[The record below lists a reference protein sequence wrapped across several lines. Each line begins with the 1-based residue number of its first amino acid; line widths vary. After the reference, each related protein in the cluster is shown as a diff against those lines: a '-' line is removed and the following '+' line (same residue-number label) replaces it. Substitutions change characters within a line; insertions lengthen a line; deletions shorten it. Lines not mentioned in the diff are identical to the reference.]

1 MLVVT
6 TAIPA
11 HSLNATQPVRGL
23 VAGGA
28 RVLWSTTPSLAAQA
42 ARHGAHPV
50 PPVPEPPR
58 LGVADETH
66 GALRG
71 LRQVRRMYRDDLAAP
86 VEAQVLHL
94 LGLVE
99 EHHVDVILSDTL
111 MFGSGNAA
119 EVAGCA
125 WVTLGDGPLARPDP
139 LIPPLG
145 TGLWLMDGPAGRHR
159 NRTVKRI
166 SDRMVFAPG
175 WFPPA
180 SVPGQAAATCPACGP
195 SAG

>member
-1 MLVVT
+1 
-6 TAIPA
+6 
-11 HSLNATQPVRGL
+11 
-23 VAGGA
+23 
-28 RVLWSTTPSLAAQA
+28 
-42 ARHGAHPV
+42 
-50 PPVPEPPR
+50 
-58 LGVADETH
+58 
-66 GALRG
+66 
-71 LRQVRRMYRDDLAAP
+71 
-86 VEAQVLHL
+86 
-94 LGLVE
+94 
-99 EHHVDVILSDTL
+99 

-139 LIPPLG
+139 LVPPLG

-180 SVPGQAAATCPACGP
+180 SVPGQAAATCQRVAHLPGDPAR
-195 SAG
+195 